1 MVHPSGYVEL
11 EIRSM
16 RWNQKDSMTH
26 KQDPYGW
33 SDKQQL
39 PTKRKAALDL
49 YGELKKETSL
59 QKVRGMVGLI
69 HHPSLNKAVSENINP
84 DSPGESAAEALKA
97 SLRQSV
103 KNSIAHSRFSN
114 HPGDMARKSELEKFI
129 MEDDCP
135 IPAVVGVKMFDMG
148 VRGKID
154 LVRMDRRTG
163 KAGHRY
169 MTAPPNRAVIVAY
182 PRKKDGK
189 PAMDK
194 PHCLY
199 LKQNQAITTE
209 GSALFKPLPS
219 ALSEGVMLG
228 KKSNAKDNRKRA
240 LEAYLSECGFHS
252 YAYLTPGCVAHYQN
266 QENWFVRNF
275 DKSEGFKKGRLKD
288 ITGVRRTPF
297 VEQVVSLKSLG

>member
-1 MVHPSGYVEL
+1 MVHPSGYVEV

-33 SDKQQL
+33 SEKRQL
-39 PTKRKAALDL
+39 PTKRKAALDF

-59 QKVRGMVGLI
+59 QKVKGMATLI
-69 HHPSLNKAVSENINP
+69 HHPALNKTVLENINP
-84 DSPGESAAEALKA
+84 ESPGESAAESLKA
-97 SLRQSV
+97 WLRLSV

-114 HPGDMARKSELEKFI
+114 HPGDMARKSELETFI

-135 IPAVVGVKMFDMG
+135 IPAVIGVKMFDMG

-154 LVRMDRRTG
+154 LERMDRHAG

-169 MTAPPNRAVIVAY
+169 MTQPANRAVIVAY
-182 PRKKDGK
+182 PKKKDGK

-209 GSALFKPLPS
+209 GSTLFKPLPS
-219 ALSEGVMLG
+219 VLSEGVMLG
-228 KKSNAKDNRKRA
+228 KKSNAKSNRKRA
-240 LEAYLSECGFHS
+240 LETYLSECGFHS

-266 QENWFVRNF
+266 QESWFVRNF